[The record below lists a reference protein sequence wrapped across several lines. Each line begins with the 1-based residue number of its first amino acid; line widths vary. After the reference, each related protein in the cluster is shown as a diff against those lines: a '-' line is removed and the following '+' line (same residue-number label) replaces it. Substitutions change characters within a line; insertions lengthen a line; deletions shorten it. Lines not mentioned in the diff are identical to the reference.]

1 MRPVVAF
8 GLSDVGRVRARNEDS
23 YALVEDAGLFVVADG
38 MGGHGNGDIASQIAV
53 AALLEEYQRHAA
65 DGEGELAVAEKLQS
79 AFARAHRQIRAAGDQ
94 DRSLRGM
101 GTTVIAVVV
110 DDESAV
116 IGHVGDSRAYALRG
130 STLTQLTEDHSWVHE
145 QVTAG
150 YLSAAQAR
158 EHPFKSVVTRA
169 LGGEQDVE
177 VDLRRV
183 QLQSGDLLVLCSD
196 GLTTMLTDEEI
207 TQVLA
212 EAGDIHEKSERLVAA
227 ANERGGADNI
237 TVVLLAIDEPGG
249 NEATPGRAAEPP
261 TDELPTD

>member
-1 MRPVVAF
+1 MLPLSAI

-38 MGGHGNGDIASQIAV
+38 MGGHGNGDIASRIAV
-53 AALLEEYQRHAA
+53 SAILETYEQHPAG
-65 DGEGELAVAEKLQS
+65 DTTELAVAERLQS
-79 AFARAHRQIRAAGDQ
+79 AFTHAHEQIRAAGDQ
-94 DRSLRGM
+94 DGTLRGM

-110 DDESAV
+110 DEESAV

-130 STLTQLTEDHSWVHE
+130 TTLTPLTEDHSRVHE
-145 QVTAG
+145 QVAAG

-169 LGGEQDVE
+169 LGGEQDAE

-183 QLQSGDLLVLCSD
+183 KLQQDDLLVLCSD
-196 GLTTMLTDEEI
+196 GLTTMLTDDEI
-207 TQVLA
+207 AQILTGEGGIQ
-212 EAGDIHEKSERLVAA
+212 EKSELLVSA

-237 TVVLLAIDEPGG
+237 TVVLLEIGPQDQG
-249 NEATPGRAAEPP
+249 
-261 TDELPTD
+261 